1 MNKYMQDK
9 KNQEKNLE
17 ECIKVEDN
25 EKSKSSKFTFKDF
38 EKIANEKRELKSF
51 PSYPSSQKLE
61 SGFSLNSPNLF
72 SNIESR
78 NSIYDKETVSPSPIN
93 DNSSNNENNK
103 KEETM
108 PIPDS
113 LNLANDFNPI
123 FDDSYNEKIKE
134 NEIEKEKEID
144 CNYGCDCNCNV
155 IEFELIPYIFTERF
169 NNNEIYCNHFT
180 FSRYSFID
188 ITTYNIFYEDTIK
201 SIASILDQRLR
212 FVYKLRSLEMYPKFE
227 FNEKYFVVK
236 CRVIINNDELVR
248 FIESE
253 EMENVNKKFEKY
265 MINIKDFKIYTS
277 EQKYFYNFKYVKD
290 YLNIYIRSIFGYSAH
305 KINYSCDLQKEI
317 PNALNH
323 KSINPFTYFKNT
335 IPIKKYIMINNK
347 DTYTNIIKVGFVF
360 NGDIK
365 QIDKN

>member
-17 ECIKVEDN
+17 ECIKTEN
-25 EKSKSSKFTFKDF
+25 NKKPETSKFTFKDF
-38 EKIANEKRELKSF
+38 EKKTNEKQEIKSF
-51 PSYPSSQKLE
+51 PSYLSSPAYSIDETK
-61 SGFSLNSPNLF
+61 N
-72 SNIESR
+72 

-93 DNSSNNENNK
+93 NN
-103 KEETM
+103 
-108 PIPDS
+108 S
-113 LNLANDFNPI
+113 LNIANDFKTEDTIDTVPI
-123 FDDSYNEKIKE
+123 FDDTNNEKIKE
-134 NEIEKEKEID
+134 NKNEMEKEIN
-144 CNYGCDCNCNV
+144 CNCNHNCNCDCDCNCICKCDCEI

-169 NNNEIYCNHFT
+169 NDNRNIYCNHST

-188 ITTYNIFYEDTIK
+188 LTTYNIFYEDTIK
-201 SIASILDQRLR
+201 SIISILDQRLR
-212 FVYKLRSLEMYPKFE
+212 FTYNLRSLEMYPKFE

-236 CRVIINNDELVR
+236 CRVFINNDILIR

-253 EMENVNKKFEKY
+253 EMKKVNKKFEKY
-265 MINIKDFKIYTS
+265 MDNIEDLKIYTS

-323 KSINPFTYFKNT
+323 NSIDPFAYFKNT
-335 IPIKKYIMINNK
+335 IPVKKYFMINDNK
-347 DTYTNIIKVGFVF
+347 DAYINIMKVGFVF

-365 QIDKN
+365 QIDKK

>member
-1 MNKYMQDK
+1 MNKYMQYIQYK

-17 ECIKVEDN
+17 ECIKVENN

-38 EKIANEKRELKSF
+38 EKIANEKREMKSF
-51 PSYPSSQKLE
+51 PSNPSPKKLE
-61 SGFSLNSPNLF
+61 SGFSLNSPILF
-72 SNIESR
+72 SNNESR

-93 DNSSNNENNK
+93 NENNK

-108 PIPDS
+108 QIPDS
-113 LNLANDFNPI
+113 LNIANDFNPI

-134 NEIEKEKEID
+134 NEIEIEKEID
-144 CNYGCDCNCNV
+144 CNCKL

-169 NNNEIYCNHFT
+169 NNNEIYCNHST

-188 ITTYNIFYEDTIK
+188 LTTYNIFYKDTIK
-201 SIASILDQRLR
+201 SITSILNQRLR
-212 FVYKLRSLEMYPKFE
+212 FTYKLRSLEMYPKFE

-253 EMENVNKKFEKY
+253 EMKNVNKKFEKY

-277 EQKYFYNFKYVKD
+277 EQKYFYNFKYIKE
-290 YLNIYIRSIFGYSAH
+290 YLNMYIRSIFGYSAH

-365 QIDKN
+365 QIDKK